1 MSQPAGPILDG
12 LGVTFDLDEGDL
24 VATAVVLSK
33 VLCADGTVSMM
44 IGTSEGSTWLEH
56 LGLIT
61 AAADLIRPSR
71 WRGAGTLAYGEP
83 EDDE

>member
-1 MSQPAGPILDG
+1 MTQPAGPILDS

-24 VATAVVLSK
+24 ISVALVITK
-33 VLCADGTVSMM
+33 VLCEDGTVSLM
-44 IGTSEGSTWLEH
+44 IGSSEGSTWLEH

-71 WRGAGTLAYGEP
+71 WRGTGSLAGS